1 MHQFQF
7 ENHKPYYPQDFPWS
21 YDGWQYNKLVGE
33 ANQIKAS
40 KLPKSQVS
48 VQQSE
53 KNYSVI
59 FNANKCD
66 WTNLRNMVLLMKY
79 SKMDRKTIK
88 KDSGQPDF
96 AQYDGPERI
105 INSVHDLLQTTKSVE
120 NDITDVNEQQS
131 NFVND
136 GTIEDNARLYS
147 DSSGTDIHCVG
158 FVTTG
163 AMNLNLGKYSGIGTI
178 IAQKWLI
185 EENGHKLYVRNPGK
199 SKVYSV
205 SFRVI

>member
-1 MHQFQF
+1 MLSKTDSQKWLLILPWHWILPFWIQITKVTDIKPGGSKQMHQFQF

-33 ANQIKAS
+33 ANQIKAA

-79 SKMDRKTIK
+79 SKMDRKTVK
-88 KDSGQPDF
+88 KIQDNQILHNMMVLRESSTLF
-96 AQYDGPERI
+96 MIYCK
-105 INSVHDLLQTTKSVE
+105 LQSHLKMMLPT
-120 NDITDVNEQQS
+120 
-131 NFVND
+131 
-136 GTIEDNARLYS
+136 
-147 DSSGTDIHCVG
+147 
-158 FVTTG
+158 
-163 AMNLNLGKYSGIGTI
+163 
-178 IAQKWLI
+178 
-185 EENGHKLYVRNPGK
+185 
-199 SKVYSV
+199 
-205 SFRVI
+205 